1 MIRKSSINF
10 EAKKRVLF
18 IGRENPVIKNEVNS

>member
-1 MIRKSSINF
+1 MVRKSSINF

-18 IGRENPVIKNEVNS
+18 IRRENLVIKIGVSC